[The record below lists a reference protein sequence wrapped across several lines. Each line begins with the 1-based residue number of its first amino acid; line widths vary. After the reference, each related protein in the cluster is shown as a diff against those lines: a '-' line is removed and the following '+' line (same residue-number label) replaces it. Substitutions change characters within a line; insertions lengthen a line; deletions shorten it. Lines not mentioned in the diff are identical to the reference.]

1 VKEEKVI
8 EEKVVAVERR
18 DTQIKE
24 VTVTRD
30 KYIEKDRLIVK
41 EDIRNYITT
50 QLKEVQVIQEKVV
63 PVITNNERIVEVP
76 YLLEKIVE
84 KITILPQVV

>member
-1 VKEEKVI
+1 MI

>member
-1 VKEEKVI
+1 M
-8 EEKVVAVERR
+8 
-18 DTQIKE
+18 
-24 VTVTRD
+24 
-30 KYIEKDRLIVK
+30 K

>member
-1 VKEEKVI
+1 VI

-24 VTVTRD
+24 VSVTRD
-30 KYIEKDRLIVK
+30 RYIEKDRLIVK

>member
-1 VKEEKVI
+1 MI

-24 VTVTRD
+24 VSVTRD
-30 KYIEKDRLIVK
+30 RYIEKDRLIVK